1 MLQHVS
7 IEIPPEQVES
17 AVEFWRLL
25 GFERVDSPEALG
37 GYVTWLERAGTQI
50 HLIHTDA
57 ATAPVLGHAA
67 VVVEDFEAAM
77 ARVAEAGHEVEET
90 RQLWGARRA
99 FAVGPGGHRVEL
111 MEFAPPA
118 AGLG

>member
-7 IEIPPEQVES
+7 LEIAPEDVGD
-17 AVEFWRLL
+17 AVAFWRLL
-25 GFERVDSPEALG
+25 GFETLDSPEALG
-37 GYVTWLERAGTQI
+37 GYVTWLEREGTQI

-67 VVVEDFEAAM
+67 VVVDDFEAAI
-77 ARVAEAGHEVEET
+77 ARVNEAGHEVAET

-111 MEFAPPA
+111 MEFPPPRSR
-118 AGLG
+118 